1 MLRGVVTPL
10 LCERIVAEAE
20 RVGFAP
26 SPHAAANTHLQ
37 VSVGRSRAL
46 LTIFHAVYTSLRGF
60 LRTHYDVELITWQDP
75 TSLAEFKSAC
85 NDAFVSR
92 YEANSSYSGIL
103 LHRDGEDFAFVVQLN
118 ASSAFE
124 GGGTTYPHYGKT
136 SQLAQGDMGVHPGFV
151 LHGGRKITSGTRLI
165 LTGFLKVEPRA
176 PSVRL
181 LHPLRTGDVKARAI
195 ENALE
200 VSPEADVALAKLFS
214 GYDAAQGAG
223 PGAHATYFSR
233 RKQQMSDSDSAPEP
247 ELEETIPSQDLNSR
261 RTLYTAQTRLR
272 DQRTGQQYDFYG
284 LFCTE
289 PLHRGDFIGLY
300 SGLWTHEE
308 QPLTEEEN
316 RYAITLSAG
325 LVVTPALT
333 NGASDPALFPIAMSN
348 EPRRGRHANAM
359 LIEWNFT
366 RAQVA
371 AVPDDV
377 ADDAFFGCALVA
389 CAFIAPGAEIRWD
402 HGECYPRARYHYARG
417 LPCLQRPTATSWVR
431 SWGCTTSAA
440 GCRTRRCLRCSS
452 RRPSHP
458 PTTNPTPNGHREGFL
473 TTVLH
478 VVSEGGFGWS
488 PSYRILVPRYVAQ
501 QSPHPPDL
509 GDGHG
514 KRRVLWG
521 GAELHRVEAHR
532 GAPASARLEQSC
544 CARVSTISHAACERC
559 STCRPHPGPTGCSLR
574 DGSQVPVTRP

>member
-1 MLRGVVTPL
+1 M
-10 LCERIVAEAE
+10 
-20 RVGFAP
+20 
-26 SPHAAANTHLQ
+26 
-37 VSVGRSRAL
+37 
-46 LTIFHAVYTSLRGF
+46 YTSLRGF

-389 CAFIAPGAEIRWD
+389 CAFIAP
-402 HGECYPRARYHYARG
+402 
-417 LPCLQRPTATSWVR
+417 
-431 SWGCTTSAA
+431 
-440 GCRTRRCLRCSS
+440 
-452 RRPSHP
+452 
-458 PTTNPTPNGHREGFL
+458 
-473 TTVLH
+473 
-478 VVSEGGFGWS
+478 
-488 PSYRILVPRYVAQ
+488 
-501 QSPHPPDL
+501 
-509 GDGHG
+509 
-514 KRRVLWG
+514 
-521 GAELHRVEAHR
+521 
-532 GAPASARLEQSC
+532 
-544 CARVSTISHAACERC
+544 
-559 STCRPHPGPTGCSLR
+559 
-574 DGSQVPVTRP
+574 